1 MANIKCKSCGK
12 RYSYHESDLCPH
24 CGAYNKPSSR
34 MRVDFDEEGNAE
46 LLHEREFLRQSAAGR
61 ERKDCYE
68 QKECHEEAVRQGKR
82 EPSPRREGAG
92 DTGKKTVEAVA
103 VFILVMLAL
112 VFVFSIIPFTNH
124 PAEDEGPDIEIVPE
138 APAEEITDD
147 YIFYYEPGEQFVI
160 DGQTV
165 RVENAA
171 FDAEE
176 LLATVYWEKDPT
188 YTPELYVLYEDGREL
203 FTFTWYENN
212 MGENCW
218 QYGYTD
224 DDFGWENVTEA
235 YLSFTNYGWTADDEY
250 TVDSYYEVRVNITDV
265 FQNMI

>member
-24 CGAYNKPSSR
+24 CGAYNKPSAR

-46 LLHEREFLRQSAAGR
+46 LLHEREFLRQSEAGR

-82 EPSPRREGAG
+82 GLLREGAG
-92 DTGKKTVEAVA
+92 GTGKKTVEAIA

-112 VFVFSIIPFTNH
+112 VFVFSIIPFANH
-124 PAEDEGPDIEIVPE
+124 PAGDERPDIEIVPE
-138 APAEEITDD
+138 APAEEITGD

-165 RVENAA
+165 RVESAA
-171 FDAEE
+171 LDAEE
-176 LLATVYWEKDPT
+176 LLATVYWEKEPT
-188 YTPELYVLYEDGREL
+188 YTPELYALYEDGREL

-212 MGENCW
+212 MGEGCW

-235 YLSFTNYGWTADDEY
+235 YLSFTNYGDVA
-250 TVDSYYEVRVNITDV
+250 DSYYEVRVNITDV